1 VGGIF
6 GSETMGPSPNELR
19 FLVPLT
25 AATTFF
31 AGVFA
36 AQGRMVL
43 FVGMLAIVALAWV
56 VVAVRKIGA

>member
-1 VGGIF
+1 M
-6 GSETMGPSPNELR
+6 GSSQTELR
-19 FLVPLT
+19 YMVPLT

-36 AQGRMVL
+36 AQGHMVL
-43 FVGMLAIVALAWV
+43 FVGMLVIVALAWV